1 MAKKK
6 KRAMRGVKEIEEMC
20 EYAHER
26 QQSEFWKGVKYA
38 LFWVLGAIDKIR
50 EEEGV

>member
-1 MAKKK
+1 
-6 KRAMRGVKEIEEMC
+6 MRSEKEIEEMC